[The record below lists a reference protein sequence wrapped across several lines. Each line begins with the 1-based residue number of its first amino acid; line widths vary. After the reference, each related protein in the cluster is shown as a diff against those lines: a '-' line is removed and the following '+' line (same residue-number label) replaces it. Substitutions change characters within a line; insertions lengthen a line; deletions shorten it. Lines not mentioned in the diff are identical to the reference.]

1 MAQPTS
7 RAEFKEYI
15 LRKIGAPVIQINVS
29 EEQVDD
35 RVDEAVSFW
44 RDYHYN
50 GMQQVYLKHLITE
63 QDVAN
68 GYIKLPERLLGISN
82 IFDFD
87 TSISTGTGIFNVN
100 YQFVLNNL
108 TDLTGYSIQNYYMT
122 MQHLT
127 FLQEWLVGKPLIRY
141 NKHVNKL
148 FIDAD
153 KSSFVAGKYIIVEAY
168 DIIDPDAYADV
179 WTDRWL
185 QNYAAVLVREQWGL
199 NLTKFTNMQ
208 LVGGVSFNGEQ
219 ILSEARAEREK
230 MEEEAINNLQPLT
243 YNFIGWWVMATNVYF
258 SNYDNFNEQNLI
270 DDLVIE
276 SIQIYGID
284 VTFISG
290 TFNNI
295 DTIFNEDDT
304 PLYDLSFGFEV
315 YVKNVDGFEGEGD
328 FLSKFGLQIRDQ
340 VTFTVAIR
348 TFERYVTRNWQ
359 DKIRPKEGDV
369 IWLPLNQKMYRITY
383 VEHESVF
390 YQSGALQVYDMR
402 CELMEY
408 SGERFETG
416 IYEVDH
422 FFDDQNQT
430 TTFVTTLEDVAN
442 TDAIAQ
448 NYDFEKVADDI
459 IDFSEIDPFSESISI
474 QDQ

>member
-1 MAQPTS
+1 
-7 RAEFKEYI
+7 
-15 LRKIGAPVIQINVS
+15 
-29 EEQVDD
+29 
-35 RVDEAVSFW
+35 
-44 RDYHYN
+44 
-50 GMQQVYLKHLITE
+50 
-63 QDVAN
+63 
-68 GYIKLPERLLGISN
+68 
-82 IFDFD
+82 
-87 TSISTGTGIFNVN
+87 
-100 YQFVLNNL
+100 
-108 TDLTGYSIQNYYMT
+108 
-122 MQHLT
+122 
-127 FLQEWLVGKPLIRY
+127 
-141 NKHVNKL
+141 
-148 FIDAD
+148 
-153 KSSFVAGKYIIVEAY
+153 
-168 DIIDPDAYADV
+168 
-179 WTDRWL
+179 
-185 QNYAAVLVREQWGL
+185 
-199 NLTKFTNMQ
+199 
-208 LVGGVSFNGEQ
+208 
-219 ILSEARAEREK
+219 
-230 MEEEAINNLQPLT
+230 
-243 YNFIGWWVMATNVYF
+243 MATNVYF

-304 PLYDLSFGFEV
+304 PLYDQTFGFEV

-408 SGERFETG
+408 SGERFQTG

>member
-1 MAQPTS
+1 
-7 RAEFKEYI
+7 
-15 LRKIGAPVIQINVS
+15 
-29 EEQVDD
+29 
-35 RVDEAVSFW
+35 
-44 RDYHYN
+44 
-50 GMQQVYLKHLITE
+50 
-63 QDVAN
+63 
-68 GYIKLPERLLGISN
+68 
-82 IFDFD
+82 
-87 TSISTGTGIFNVN
+87 
-100 YQFVLNNL
+100 
-108 TDLTGYSIQNYYMT
+108 
-122 MQHLT
+122 
-127 FLQEWLVGKPLIRY
+127 
-141 NKHVNKL
+141 
-148 FIDAD
+148 
-153 KSSFVAGKYIIVEAY
+153 
-168 DIIDPDAYADV
+168 
-179 WTDRWL
+179 
-185 QNYAAVLVREQWGL
+185 
-199 NLTKFTNMQ
+199 
-208 LVGGVSFNGEQ
+208 
-219 ILSEARAEREK
+219 
-230 MEEEAINNLQPLT
+230 
-243 YNFIGWWVMATNVYF
+243 MATNVNF

-304 PLYDLSFGFEV
+304 PLYDQTFGFEV

-408 SGERFETG
+408 SGERFQTG